1 MAEDLLAADVAAG
14 EEFGDV
20 LIGRP
25 VDGNAEVVAVL
36 GLEVRFVL
44 VVVEPV
50 VTEPVEVRELLVG
63 KLVELLVRCRRER
76 AADEVLEVETGIGD
90 ILAFIGHEVRQVAH
104 LLVTPMGA
112 DEVAVVDPAIVK
124 VLAGL
129 HLGLDLFDNVTFLD
143 KVVRHL
149 DAGNGGKC
157 RRQNL

>member
-1 MAEDLLAADVAAG
+1 
-14 EEFGDV
+14 
-20 LIGRP
+20 
-25 VDGNAEVVAVL
+25 
-36 GLEVRFVL
+36 
-44 VVVEPV
+44 
-50 VTEPVEVRELLVG
+50 
-63 KLVELLVRCRRER
+63 
-76 AADEVLEVETGIGD
+76 
-90 ILAFIGHEVRQVAH
+90 
-104 LLVTPMGA
+104 MGA